1 MAEVCSPGVLEAT
14 TIVSYVHVVWFA
26 AILLVGLFG
35 ITGAY
40 GKMTES
46 GYGSRS
52 FRIDPR
58 LGWFFQESP
67 SLAFPLFCLLTQW
80 RNLHPRQVLLL
91 GLFTLHY
98 LQRSIIYPVLMR
110 SRRKTSIF
118 SMVLPAFAYCFTNG
132 WLQSAY
138 ARCVS
143 DPSEITPMQ
152 LFFGVTFYAA
162 GLLLNLHSDHI
173 LRNLRKGEG
182 DGQKYYTPYGGM
194 FRFISCPNYL
204 GEIMEW
210 LGYAMASG
218 WGLAPVS
225 FAFCTFA
232 NLFPRALEDYPPW
245 WKVSS
250 FDTLTNTAFC
260 DFKNFAD
267 NYAVPGPILRSS
279 KILSIVVEDTGIHT
293 DVVGCPEIDDRPAV
307 HMTYQSM
314 HRLKTYRRDER
325 NATAFYF
332 DDHPRPNNAGLDP
345 LRVIDISSIRD
356 KKHKLNLEAS
366 KVEFMPKGYWFQG
379 YWYDEDDDGWYDDDD
394 DDEDDDEDDN
404 EERAFFIEN
413 DDDIPSPEEYEEPRQ
428 HIFDASKKRNIN
440 TATTDLPIVELE
452 EVCLAAME
460 LVKETFPDFNH
471 WCAVFHGVAEEAL
484 TAAKLGSWQFV
495 PIDSGYLVIPPAN
508 E

>member
-1 MAEVCSPGVLEAT
+1 
-14 TIVSYVHVVWFA
+14 
-26 AILLVGLFG
+26 
-35 ITGAY
+35 
-40 GKMTES
+40 
-46 GYGSRS
+46 
-52 FRIDPR
+52 
-58 LGWFFQESP
+58 
-67 SLAFPLFCLLTQW
+67 
-80 RNLHPRQVLLL
+80 
-91 GLFTLHY
+91 
-98 LQRSIIYPVLMR
+98 
-110 SRRKTSIF
+110 
-118 SMVLPAFAYCFTNG
+118 
-132 WLQSAY
+132 
-138 ARCVS
+138 
-143 DPSEITPMQ
+143 
-152 LFFGVTFYAA
+152 
-162 GLLLNLHSDHI
+162 
-173 LRNLRKGEG
+173 
-182 DGQKYYTPYGGM
+182 
-194 FRFISCPNYL
+194 
-204 GEIMEW
+204 
-210 LGYAMASG
+210 
-218 WGLAPVS
+218 
-225 FAFCTFA
+225 
-232 NLFPRALEDYPPW
+232 DYPPW

-307 HMTYQSM
+307 HMT
-314 HRLKTYRRDER
+314 LKTYRRDER

-394 DDEDDDEDDN
+394 DDDDDEDDDDEDDN

-508 E
+508 